1 MIVCLAANPS
11 VDKLFEVERLRPGSI
26 HRPDGFVQVAG
37 GKGLNVARAAHALG
51 GEVRAVALLR
61 GHTGKWLEEMLAAEG
76 VRGSFVWT
84 HGENRASLSVA
95 DRETGGL
102 TEFYE
107 HGSEV
112 PEASWV
118 ETVQA
123 VADALPRRRL
133 AHDQRVAAARR
144 AARRLPRGRRRGPR
158 GRRARWPSTPRAS
171 CSGSRC
177 GARPDVVKVNAH
189 EAAGLLDVATDTR
202 EGAVTAARE
211 LRERAGGDGHAGLV
225 TRGADGVVLAAPDG
239 SCWEGRL
246 YVHGRYPVGSGD
258 SFLAGLVVAL
268 DRAPRSGGDLWG
280 EALQLALGAATAN
293 AELAG
298 AGRLE
303 PGARRRAWPRRPRS
317 ALSRYASGHADRT
330 RGARRLGAAA

>member
-11 VDKLFEVERLRPGSI
+11 VDKLFEIQRLLPGGI
-26 HRPDGFVQVAG
+26 HRPEGFVQVPG

-51 GEVRAVALLR
+51 GDVCVVAMLR
-61 GHTGKWLEEMLAAEG
+61 GHTGKWLAEMLAAEG
-76 VRGSFVWT
+76 VAGSFVWT
-84 HGENRASLSVA
+84 HGENRGSLSVA
-95 DRETGGL
+95 DRDTGGL

-107 HGSEV
+107 HGAEV

-118 ETVQA
+118 ETVDA
-123 VADALPRRRL
+123 VAGLLPGAGWLTISGSLPPGAPVEGYREV
-133 AHDQRVAAARR
+133 VAEAR
-144 AARRLPRGRRRGPR
+144 AAGVKVALDSEGERLRFALWG
-158 GRRARWPSTPRAS
+158 
-171 CSGSRC
+171 
-177 GARPDVVKVNAH
+177 RPDVVKVNAH
-189 EAAGLLDVATDTR
+189 EASGLLDLSTETR
-202 EGAVTAARE
+202 EGALMAARE
-211 LRERAGGDGHAGLV
+211 LRARAGGDGHAGLV

-246 YVHGRYPVGSGD
+246 YVRGGYPVGSGD

-268 DRAPRSGGDLWG
+268 DRGDDWG

-303 PGARRRAWPRRPRS
+303 PSRAVALAARAEVRA
-317 ALSRYASGHADRT
+317 L
-330 RGARRLGAAA
+330 

>member
-1 MIVCLAANPS
+1 MIICLAANPS
-11 VDKLFEVERLRPGSI
+11 IDKLFEIERLRPGAI

-37 GKGLNVARAAHALG
+37 GKGLNVARAARALG
-51 GEVRAVALLR
+51 GEVHAVALLR
-61 GHTGKWLEEMLAAEG
+61 GHTGKWLEEMLSAEG
-76 VRGSFVWT
+76 VEGSFVWT

-123 VADALPRRRL
+123 VAEALPGAGWLTISGSLPPGAPVEGYREVVAEARAAGVKVALDSEGDRLRL
-133 AHDQRVAAARR
+133 A
-144 AARRLPRGRRRGPR
+144 LWG
-158 GRRARWPSTPRAS
+158 
-171 CSGSRC
+171 
-177 GARPDVVKVNAH
+177 RPDVVKVNAH
-189 EAAGLLDVATDTR
+189 EASELLDVPTETR
-202 EGAVTAARE
+202 EDAVTAARE

-246 YVHGRYPVGSGD
+246 YVRGRYPVGSGD

-268 DRAPRSGGDLWG
+268 DRGDGEGGDWRG
-280 EALQLALGAATAN
+280 ALQLALGAAAAN

-303 PGARRRAWPRRPRS
+303 PARAVALAAQAEVRA
-317 ALSRYASGHADRT
+317 L
-330 RGARRLGAAA
+330 